1 MNNKTLRV
9 IARLDVKGKNLIK
22 GVNLEGLRVI
32 GDPNEF
38 ALKYYNE
45 NADEILYIDPVASLY
60 ERSILTDIVK
70 KTCKEVFVPI
80 TVGGGIKSLND
91 VEKIL
96 RSGADKVAINTSIVK
111 NPLLINDI
119 SKRFGSQCMVASI
132 EVKKVN
138 DTWEI
143 FTLSGRE
150 KTGIKVKEWV
160 DTVQSLGAGEI
171 LITSIDKEGT
181 KKGFDI
187 DLLHHIS
194 DVIKLPTIISGGFGN
209 LGDLEIFNLIDNIDA
224 IAIADG
230 LHYNKFTIN
239 QIKKKISENYGIVR
253 L

>member
-1 MNNKTLRV
+1 MNSKTLRV
-9 IARLDVKGKNLIK
+9 IARLDVKGQNLIK

-38 ALKYYNE
+38 ALKYYKE
-45 NADEILYIDPVASLY
+45 NVDEILYIDPVASLY
-60 ERSILTDIVK
+60 ERNILTDIVE

-150 KTGIKVKEWV
+150 KTGIKAKEWIN
-160 DTVQSLGAGEI
+160 TVQSLGAGEI

-194 DVIKLPTIISGGFGN
+194 DVIYLPTIISGGFGN
-209 LGDLEIFNLIDNIDA
+209 LSDLEIFNLIDNIDA

-239 QIKKKISENYGIVR
+239 QIKKK
-253 L
+253 